1 MTSTDTE
8 LSRLRWRCRRGTLEL
23 DLLLERFLADSYP
36 SLKIEERRIF
46 DEILNAT
53 DPLIMNWISGRTV
66 PARPEFMRIIQRL
79 RTGGK
84 LTGDS
89 PDAG

>member
-23 DLLLERFLADSYP
+23 DLLCERFLADIYP

-53 DPLIMNWISGRTV
+53 DPLIMAWISGRAV
-66 PARPEFMRIIQRL
+66 PERPEFMRIIQRL
-79 RTGGK
+79 RSGGK
-84 LTGDS
+84 HTGDS

>member
-23 DLLLERFLADSYP
+23 DLLFERFLANVYP

-53 DPLIMNWISGRTV
+53 DPLIMAWIAERAM
-66 PARPEFMRIIQRL
+66 PARPEFIRIIQFL
-79 RTGGK
+79 RSGEK
-84 LTGDS
+84 HTGDS

>member
-23 DLLLERFLADSYP
+23 DLLLERFLTDIYP